1 MKTAEISAFAPAK
14 INLTLHVTGRRA
26 DGYHLLDSLV
36 VFADIGDHLHLRPAR
51 GVQLKVSGP
60 MADGVPLDDSN
71 LVLRAARAAG
81 VMNVAIHLEKN
92 LPAAAGIG
100 GGSSDAAAVL
110 RALGEGWGAT
120 ARDPS
125 VLGSDLPV
133 CMGAQTARMAGI
145 GDIVTPVNGIPSL
158 PAVLVNPRLSL
169 PTPTVFAGLLDRDA
183 SPMGNIPTFPDV
195 ESCASWLHEQR
206 NDLEASALRIAPVI
220 GDCLDMLTSQNA
232 LIARMSGSGATCFG
246 LFATQAAAVRAAAAL
261 KTQQPTWWIRQTILA
276 G

>member
-110 RALGEGWGAT
+110 RALGASTGYVLRDAIGQAVVLLLGGTALGGLLVVLAGSFAEGRVPFVLDLPTIGWPLLVVNALG
-120 ARDPS
+120 
-125 VLGSDLPV
+125 VLG
-133 CMGAQTARMAGI
+133 
-145 GDIVTPVNGIPSL
+145 
-158 PAVLVNPRLSL
+158 
-169 PTPTVFAGLLDRDA
+169 AGLAVRRVTSIDPL
-183 SPMGNIPTFPDV
+183 
-195 ESCASWLHEQR
+195 
-206 NDLEASALRIAPVI
+206 SAL
-220 GDCLDMLTSQNA
+220 GS
-232 LIARMSGSGATCFG
+232 AR
-246 LFATQAAAVRAAAAL
+246 
-261 KTQQPTWWIRQTILA
+261 
-276 G
+276 